1 MARNEAGAPDEAL
14 PLMAVPAGPD
24 YLAALRTAVRL
35 RRESV
40 M

>member
-14 PLMAVPAGPD
+14 PLMAIPVSPD